1 MKIRKKLLF
10 LLTPLA
16 LCLSSCDILPA
27 LSTGYIEIHCSN
39 GGSIKTLAEEF
50 EEYSTGIEI
59 VLYPKANDGYKLT
72 SLTVNGVDIL
82 DSESFKLQSDLNYV
96 DAKFTLID
104 DIDEEYN
111 YTLSS
116 NRLLIEDVYNAQ
128 GLPVLP
134 SLGTVKA
141 LVVPIN
147 FSDQI
152 AFDDNDLK
160 AIDVAFNGEYSDK
173 TNSYWESVASYY
185 KKSSYNKLDLSF
197 TICDAITSPI
207 TSKEFSRRESSEDAG
222 GVKVILDYIYD
233 KLTLENNDI
242 NLKNY
247 DVNKD
252 GYVDGLWLIYNVDDV
267 YEVYNRNNFWAYTYW
282 NISDTATPNVNK
294 PQFGV
299 YANCANIFLYQDS
312 SLGYDA
318 HTLIHETGHMF
329 GLDDYY
335 TYDDKINVSSLG
347 GLDMMDL
354 NIGDHNA
361 FSKIILGW
369 VDPKII
375 NVKNSSVVLNSF
387 SETGECLLISN
398 SFDDSP
404 FNEYYLVEFYTNT
417 NLNYLDSTH
426 NYGEEFY
433 TTPYNRLYDYEGV
446 KILHVDARLLKYLDF
461 NEYYINNGT
470 IKDLPSF
477 PKYYPVYTIA
487 TSNTASY
494 SYKYDDEGR
503 YNLIEIVTP
512 SNQRTY
518 GSTFLGIDKEGNEEL
533 RGLFLEGESFSSSTQ
548 SNFFINNKLHNG
560 SSFDY
565 KIEVQSIQDHQATI
579 VIK

>member
-1 MKIRKKLLF
+1 MKISKKLLILF
-10 LLTPLA
+10 TPLA
-16 LCLSSCDILPA
+16 FCLSSCDILPA
-27 LSTGYIEIHCSN
+27 LSTGYIEIHCSK
-39 GGSIKTLAEEF
+39 GGTIKTLAEEF

-82 DSESFKLQSDLNYV
+82 DSESFKLKSDLNYV

-104 DIDEEYN
+104 DITDEYN

-116 NRLLIEDVYNAQ
+116 DRLLIEDIYNAQ

-147 FSDQI
+147 FSDKT
-152 AFDDNDLK
+152 AFDRNDLN
-160 AIDVAFNGEYSDK
+160 AIDVAFNGENADK

-185 KKSSYNKLDLSF
+185 KKSSYDKLDLSF

-207 TSKEFSRRESSEDAG
+207 TSTEFVQRESTSDAS
-222 GVKVILDYIYD
+222 GVKVILDYIYN
-233 KLTLENNDI
+233 KLTLENNNI

-252 GYVDGLWLIYNVDDV
+252 GYVDGLWLIYNIDDT

-282 NISDTATPNVNK
+282 NVADNVTPSVNK

-299 YANCANIFLYQDS
+299 FANCANIFLYQDS
-312 SLGYDA
+312 PLGYDA

-335 TYDDKINVSSLG
+335 TYDQNVNVSSLG

-369 VDPKII
+369 VDPKVI
-375 NVKNSSVVLNSF
+375 NIKNTSITLNSF
-387 SETGECLLISN
+387 AETGECLLISN
-398 SFDDSP
+398 SFNDSP

-417 NLNYLDSTH
+417 NLNYLDSMH
-426 NYGEEFY
+426 NYGADFY
-433 TTPYNRLYDYEGV
+433 INPYNRLYDYEGV
-446 KILHVDARLLKYLDF
+446 KILHVDARLLKYLDL

-494 SYKYDDEGR
+494 SYKYDLQGR
-503 YNLIEIVTP
+503 YNLLEIVTP

-518 GSTFLGIDKEGNEEL
+518 GNKFLGIDKEGNEEL
-533 RGLFLEGESFSSSTQ
+533 RGLFLEGESFSTSTHN
-548 SNFFINNKLHNG
+548 NFFIDNKLHNG
-560 SSFDY
+560 SSFNF
-565 KIEVQSIQDHQATI
+565 KIEVETIKDHRANI